1 MKQVP
6 VIKIYVNFK
15 IVRLFVLFNP
25 TFHYLNASLTT
36 FGSTLVV

>member
-1 MKQVP
+1 MKQAP
-6 VIKIYVNFK
+6 VIKIYGNFK
-15 IVRLFVLFNP
+15 MVRLFVLFNP

>member
-1 MKQVP
+1 MKQAP
-6 VIKIYVNFK
+6 VIIIYENFK
-15 IVRLFVLFNP
+15 MVRLFVLFNP